1 MVTHTRLQYYKHNYC
16 LLCITGFLGCRWYRY
31 RQSTRDSRKK
41 DLLLLCILI
50 VTFLY
55 MSFCL
60 YFWLVASNDS
70 NSFNWYISTK
80 FKIKWIPWYTIFLSL
95 TAVVFGYF
103 CILIGLSI
111 CHIYVGHQIYIHPIH
126 TVLITITLVTCI
138 CFTIFLNTMWPSEWT
153 VVELSF
159 QIVGPFIHIGLI
171 FIVTLLTWILV
182 KQWYILERFG
192 LKLLIFVAY
201 LALLVGVYVL
211 PLFIDSPCI
220 QPAGSLPPKP
230 QMFAHRGASG
240 IAPENTLIAF
250 QIAANQSVYGF
261 ESDVRISSDGIPF
274 IMHDEL
280 LKRTTNVD
288 KIFPDRMYNDASTF
302 SFKELSQLN
311 AGSWF
316 LEDDPMNV
324 ASSLTEFARSLYQN
338 QTIMKLSDL
347 IQLAIFYNKYLMVD
361 VRPPHKG
368 HPYYKRCLNRTIEVI
383 LNSGI
388 PHKKIW
394 WLPSSNSD
402 YVKTLN
408 FTQTEIKYEPVDHLY
423 KHNIFHINAP
433 YTQLSEQEIQEY
445 SSSNITTNIY
455 LVNSRWF
462 FSLYWCMGVQSV
474 TTDNCH
480 ILSKMTRPIWHFTPA
495 TYSLIWISVDVLSLI
510 IITIIFIVQR
520 IRLVGTRFNPETIS
534 LHSQQT
540 MTILTEPYHSTSRTM
555 KEKLL
560 FTADQL
566 EEDMSDAGIGVSNDN
581 INSLESPSS
590 HFSSPQRDIV
600 ITNND

>member
-16 LLCITGFLGCRWYRY
+16 LLCITGSLGCRWYRY

-50 VTFLY
+50 VTFFY

-60 YFWLVASNDS
+60 YFWLVANNDA

-80 FKIKWIPWYTIFLSL
+80 FRIKWIPWYTVFLSL

-103 CILIGLSI
+103 SILIILSI
-111 CHIYVGHQIYIHPIH
+111 CHIYFGHQIYIHPIH
-126 TVLITITLVTCI
+126 VTVISITLVTCI
-138 CFTIFLNTMWPSEWT
+138 GFTLFLNMMWPSEWT
-153 VVELSF
+153 VVKLSF
-159 QIVGPFIHIGLI
+159 QIVGPFIHFGLI
-171 FIVTLLTWILV
+171 FITTMLTWILV
-182 KQWYILERFG
+182 RQWYILERFG

-201 LALLVGVYVL
+201 LAVLVGVYVL

-220 QPAGSLPPKP
+220 RPAGSLPQKP
-230 QMFAHRGASG
+230 QMFAHRGAAG
-240 IAPENTLIAF
+240 IAPENTIVAF
-250 QIAANQSVYGF
+250 RIAANQSVYGF
-261 ESDVRISSDGIPF
+261 ESDVRISLDGIPF
-274 IMHDEL
+274 IMHDRS
-280 LKRTTNVD
+280 LKRTTNID
-288 KIFPDRMYNDASTF
+288 KVFPDRVYNDASTF
-302 SFKELSQLN
+302 RFDELAKLN

-324 ASSLTEFARSLYQN
+324 VSSLNDFARDLYKN
-338 QTIMKLSDL
+338 QTIMKLSKL
-347 IQLAIFYNKYLMVD
+347 IQLAIDYNKYLMVD
-361 VRPPHKG
+361 VRPPVRE
-368 HPYYKRCLNRTIEVI
+368 HPYHDTWLNRTIEVI

-388 PHKKIW
+388 QHDKIW
-394 WLPSSNSD
+394 WLPSDNSD
-402 YVKTLN
+402 FVKTLN
-408 FTQTEIKYEPVDHLY
+408 FTQTEIKYEPVDQLY
-423 KHNIFHINAP
+423 NHSTLHINVP
-433 YTQLSEQEIQEY
+433 YTELSEQEIHEY

-480 ILSKMTRPIWHFTPA
+480 ILSKMTQPIWHFTPT
-495 TYSLIWISVDVLSLI
+495 TYTLIWISADVLSII

-520 IRLVGTRFNPETIS
+520 IRLSGTRFNPETIS

-540 MTILTEPYHSTSRTM
+540 MTILTDQYHSNSRTM

-566 EEDMSDAGIGVSNDN
+566 DEDMLEASIGVSNDN
-581 INSLESPSS
+581 INNLDSPNS
-590 HFSSPQRDIV
+590 HFSSPQRDI
-600 ITNND
+600 IINANE